1 MLQNLAL
8 IEEIRT
14 SIRLLEYGF
23 RSLQQI
29 DGANDFYHVS
39 LLTIASGFERLMKT
53 IICLDVLETT
63 GAFPTN
69 SALFSGRKGHDLD
82 MLLEKVL
89 TQCFTS
95 AYINSREAAR
105 QDYDYLTVEPEF
117 RKLFRILSD
126 FGQAARYYNLD
137 VMLGIPRNTG
147 SPEAEWKK
155 LEFDFLTQDADWA
168 AQLTDSAKFT
178 EIRAR
183 INREIVSRLECC
195 ARALTRLFT
204 LGGLGQLAKQQTG
217 TIWPFLTLMD
227 NDLGK
232 RKY

>member
-8 IEEIRT
+8 IEEVRT
-14 SIRLLEYGF
+14 AIRLLEYGF

-53 IICLDVLETT
+53 IICLDVLEQT
-63 GAFPTN
+63 GAFPT
-69 SALFSGRKGHDLD
+69 SSSLFSGRKGHDLE
-82 MLLEKVL
+82 MLLAKVL
-89 TQCFTS
+89 TQHFTS
-95 AYINSREAAR
+95 AYINSCVAAS
-105 QDYDYLTVEPEF
+105 QDHNYLTGDPEF

-137 VMLGIPRNTG
+137 VILGTPRRTG

-155 LEFDFLTQDADWA
+155 LEFDFFAQDADWA
-168 AQLTDSAKFT
+168 AQLTNSAKLT
-178 EIRAR
+178 EIHER
-183 INREIVSRLECC
+183 INREIVSRLERCV
-195 ARALTRLFT
+195 RALVRLFT
-204 LGGLGQLAKQQTG
+204 LGALGPLAKQQTG

-227 NDLGK
+227 SDLGK